1 MRHQCHSR
9 CLRTSEQCCA
19 RSTCAALRD
28 REATLYALDL
38 QCAVGTP
45 VLAIADGKVEK
56 IEQQRFGGGAPAHRS
71 QTTRRRSARR
81 VQLTRECIFP
91 GIHVTSLFKWNS
103 IMLALADGRFAEYV
117 HIRGGSAVVA
127 VGQRVVAGQQLC
139 ESGDVGF
146 CPTPH
151 LHLQLHDSVTAL
163 PSCAWLVRCWPFC
176 GLVAVLLR

>member
-1 MRHQCHSR
+1 M
-9 CLRTSEQCCA
+9 
-19 RSTCAALRD
+19 
-28 REATLYALDL
+28 
-38 QCAVGTP
+38 
-45 VLAIADGKVEK
+45 
-56 IEQQRFGGGAPAHRS
+56 
-71 QTTRRRSARR
+71 
-81 VQLTRECIFP
+81 QLTRECIFP

-163 PSCAWLVRCWPFC
+163 P
-176 GLVAVLLR
+176 